1 MSTYI
6 QGISDTGFNP
16 VQYTPNFPYMQQAL
30 QKAQAKY
37 DTNYNQIASG
47 YSAIS
52 DSLLLNPEN
61 NFRRKEILDNAK
73 DQLKQLSSK
82 DLSIQTNVN
91 DAEKIFAPFWEDQD
105 LLADYKI
112 SKEYQKQIKVYEKL
126 NNSDKKEDR
135 DRAWSEGLQYV
146 QLTAQNMALAK
157 RGDGSI
163 QNVKVNEYVP
173 NIDVTGEINKFLKD
187 SGYDKGIESYR
198 TEGGHIVQVVNGP
211 GSKASYSAVIDN
223 FLKNRPD
230 LQNIFM
236 VQGTIDYQ
244 TLVNR
249 QRQLDPTITIEEADK
264 RAKKEYATE
273 KTSQFEDIINNY
285 NSVLNGTNTDEG
297 LLGKYNKLSTEISAM
312 YEKGIEPTI
321 EKINEWKDYKSKID
335 QSKASIEQ
343 YQSAINDLQGED
355 FNNPKVSGN
364 SYFGNQYRHIFS
376 EGMASARAAVS
387 SEKVS
392 TDSEVVSAMKMMQH
406 QIDQDRKYNSEKQT
420 VRTDNKGNVVVTTTG
435 YNSDGSP
442 IEIVMPSDENIA
454 TTVAE
459 SSKKVSG
466 SVPDIPTVVDGKTTT
481 IDLHTSFYYNFNK
494 NIDKNRDIF
503 ISNIS
508 QYLNL
513 DTELASKFPSI
524 YKYVDY
530 LTSLVRGNTSEIKT
544 LASAENL
551 KTMFKSLK
559 DDEKT
564 KSYFNGIE
572 TYNQNPIL
580 QLKALMDY
588 SDASS
593 VTPNLD
599 RATLRS
605 VLDDA
610 ASKYNSAV
618 QIKEG
623 FKKDNIKYTPNPENL
638 PILRKTKQ
646 GDYRFVN
653 SDDIIKLAGNVAQYE
668 QTSLPWYEQLR
679 NTGNAFLPKLVN
691 ERRPDYGKAL
701 YYDKLPKEIA
711 KAYANG
717 TLDVKSVTRKER
729 VDDDEGGFYTANRQ
743 SYEYVDENN
752 HVWDLTNLVY
762 ALKGNLPQDIQTKIK
777 KDDDQKG
784 LLFNKYLEKNY
795 PAYDESFVLNKKLVY
810 TNDPSTAKKEI
821 AHKIIIDAVSDNRG
835 NIVKGNPQVILP
847 NNYDQLTKTASDD
860 ALNTLL
866 GLIFNNAGELDKVL
880 TSTELSYTGKTSD
893 KSSVTFKLDLDKLYN
908 LAKNNSTDTKI
919 SNEMST
925 AITSLAT
932 NGVELNINNNT
943 FLKYAQ
949 DDYMLS
955 VVTDE
960 LLSKG
965 IKASDYE
972 KNKLYYDYTLSPGS
986 NDEIIVTYKVQ
997 KYDPKTNT
1005 LVWKEFEPQSYP
1017 KAIGIDNILKSLRE
1031 SFLPN
1036 TQAIYSYLK
1045 QQKDKT
1051 TENSQAFKKIDG
1063 ETDEE
1068 RIIRLSNS
1076 K

>member
-1 MSTYI
+1 MSTYL
-6 QGISDTGFNP
+6 QGVTDTGFNP
-16 VQYTPNFPYMQQAL
+16 LSYTPNFPYMQQAL
-30 QKAQAKY
+30 EKAQAKY
-37 DTNYNQIASG
+37 DTNYNQVANAYHKIT
-47 YSAIS
+47 
-52 DSLLLNPEN
+52 DQKLLNPEN
-61 NFRRKEILDNAK
+61 EIYRKQFLEKTK
-73 DQLKQLSSK
+73 DQLKQISTK
-82 DLSIQTNVN
+82 DFSDINTVSE
-91 DAEKIFAPFWEDQD
+91 AEQIFAPFWEDDD
-105 LLADYKI
+105 LMADYKI
-112 SKEYQKQIKVYEKL
+112 TKEYQKQIQTYETLK
-126 NNSDKKEDR
+126 NSDKKEDR

-173 NIDVTGEINKFLKD
+173 NIDVTGEVNKFLND
-187 SGYDKGIESYR
+187 SGYTKGIESYR
-198 TEGGHIVQVVNGP
+198 TEGGHIVQVINGP

-230 LQNIFM
+230 LQKIFM

-244 TLVNR
+244 TLVSR

-273 KTSQFEDIINNY
+273 KTSQFEGIINNY
-285 NSVLNGTNTDEG
+285 NSILKGTNTDEG

-376 EGMASARAAVS
+376 EGMASARAAAS

-435 YNSDGSP
+435 YNADGSP
-442 IEIVMPSDENIA
+442 IEISIPSDENIA
-454 TTVAE
+454 ATVAE

-481 IDLHTSFYYNFNK
+481 IDLQTSFYYNFNK
-494 NIDKNRDIF
+494 NIEKNRDIF
-503 ISNIS
+503 ISNTS

-513 DTELASKFPSI
+513 DTQLASKFPSI

-530 LTSLVRGNTSEIKT
+530 LTSLVRGNTSEIRT
-544 LASAENL
+544 LPSAENL
-551 KTMFKSLK
+551 KTIFNSLK
-559 DDEKT
+559 NDEKT

-572 TYNQNPIL
+572 SYNQNPIL

-610 ASKYNSAV
+610 ASKYNSAI

-623 FKKDNIKYTPNPENL
+623 FKKDNTKYKPDTEEL
-638 PILRKTKQ
+638 PILRKTKE
-646 GDYRFVN
+646 GDYRFIN
-653 SDDIIKLAGNVAQYE
+653 ADDIIKLAGNVYQYE
-668 QTSLPWYEQLR
+668 QTSLPWYQQLR
-679 NTGNAFLPKLVN
+679 NTGNLLAPSLVN
-691 ERRPDYGKAL
+691 ERKPDYGKL
-701 YYDKLPKEIA
+701 VSYDKLPREIA

-717 TLDVKSVTRKER
+717 TLNVKSVTRKQWR
-729 VDDDEGGFYTANRQ
+729 DDNDGGAYTDNRQ

-762 ALKGNLPQDIQTKIK
+762 DLKSNLPQDIQTKMK
-777 KDDDQKG
+777 NHDAQKG

-795 PAYDESFVLNKKLVY
+795 PGYDESFVLNKKLVY

-821 AHKIIIDAVSDNRG
+821 AHKIIIDSISDNRG
-835 NIVKGNPQVILP
+835 NIVEGQPEVILP
-847 NNYDQLTKTASDD
+847 NNYDQLTKDTNRD
-860 ALNTLL
+860 ALNKLL

-893 KSSVTFKLDLDKLYN
+893 KSSVTFKLDSDKLN
-908 LAKNNSTDTKI
+908 ALAKNNSSDSKL
-919 SNEMST
+919 SESMVS

-932 NGVELNINNNT
+932 KGVELNINNNT

-949 DDYMLS
+949 DDYMSS

-997 KYDPKTNT
+997 KYDPQTNT

-1045 QQKDKT
+1045 QQKDKST
-1051 TENSQAFKKIDG
+1051 DNHQAFKKLDG

-1068 RIIRLSNS
+1068 RIQRLSNS